1 LYGEKEELAK
11 AVATL
16 QEAVEFTGLPDEAHL
31 RLAQVYRRMGQ
42 TEKSRRESE
51 LYEEVS
57 RRKKEKMERERR
69 ELGEFVVTEK
79 SGEKKKD

>member
-1 LYGEKEELAK
+1 
-11 AVATL
+11 L
-16 QEAVEFTGLPDEAHL
+16 QKAVEFTGLPDEAHL
-31 RLAQVYRRMGQ
+31 RLARVYRRMGQ
-42 TEKSRRESE
+42 TEKARSESE

-69 ELGEFVVTEK
+69 ELGEFVVTGK